1 VADLISVPLQNNF
14 NSRAPRI
21 DCDDSPE
28 RESFRMP
35 SRMYLTK
42 TVSVLAIAVVVIACA
57 AQFKEQE
64 QALQQPIRIN
74 CATAEGDI
82 RMLQHEK
89 AHVAQQIAMGI
100 TAIAPAGIVMGVIMG
115 TEQTKLQVA
124 TGDYNRMIDQRI
136 ADIKMTCGLP

>member
-1 VADLISVPLQNNF
+1 
-14 NSRAPRI
+14 
-21 DCDDSPE
+21 
-28 RESFRMP
+28 MP